1 MSFSTEYRITG
12 TRRIRSTVRESVLGI
27 AVVAALLMIVV
38 SGCSTSQAVGSE
50 DITVTGM
57 VTVRGNVPFHET
69 VLITED
75 NNWYILDMDAAMRD
89 SLMTPAR
96 IRATG
101 PVRLGEW
108 NSRPFTRMT
117 VRSMEILGE

>member
-1 MSFSTEYRITG
+1 MG
-12 TRRIRSTVRESVLGI
+12 MV
-27 AVVAALLMIVV
+27 LLMVIFG
-38 SGCSTSQAVGSE
+38 GCTASHPTGSQDV
-50 DITVTGM
+50 TVTGM

-75 NNWYILDMDAAMRD
+75 NNWYLLDMESAMRD

-108 NSRPFTRMT
+108 NGRPFTRMA
-117 VRSMEILGE
+117 VRKMDILGE